1 MYRSV
6 IKYSTRKDEKMKK
19 AKIKIIIYQENG
31 KTKVKLKK
39 KIPRKS
45 TSEIKNLY
53 LVLTSKIRDILM
65 KI

>member
-1 MYRSV
+1 
-6 IKYSTRKDEKMKK
+6 MKK

-31 KTKVKLKK
+31 KTKVNFKK

-53 LVLTSKIRDILM
+53 LVLTSKIRDILI